1 MVLSDRLEL
10 FHNMLQC
17 CHTLY
22 LWAYDAEMN
31 LLGSSCPEEST
42 VSALLSIGD
51 RLESTRAYAGA
62 NRAPLL
68 LSNEMGL
75 MWIAD
80 PERDEKGLRRI
91 YILGPFFMDSVSA
104 NTLEHRMAGMGLSAA
119 LQANAMRFFRAL
131 PVISLSRALE
141 YASMLHY
148 CICGERIGV
157 SDMNY
162 WESGQAVDSVSDAG
176 TGDLHGT
183 YEAEQEMLRMVR
195 EGDWQS
201 LKGHMDRMS
210 TLGTLGKL
218 SNGDV
223 MRQMRNAVEACITL
237 FSRAA
242 IEGGL
247 APEVSY
253 TLTDHYYQRVE
264 ACASIAELTDVSM
277 TMQEDFVQRV
287 ARCRQNP
294 ALSKPVRA
302 CIDYIDLHLED
313 DLTLQTLAGISGYSE
328 YYISKRFKKEAGET
342 PKEYL
347 RKKRLERAKFLLRAS
362 NADIQKISE
371 RLRFYSQSYFSEMF
385 RKEYGITP
393 TQWREQAAQDKI
405 CIET

>member
-17 CHTLY
+17 CHELY
-22 LWAYDAEMN
+22 LWSYDSEMN
-31 LLGSSCPEEST
+31 LLGSSCPEEPV
-42 VSALLSIGD
+42 VSALLAIGD
-51 RLESTRAYAGA
+51 HLENTRAYAAA

-75 MWIAD
+75 IWIAD
-80 PERDEKGLRRI
+80 PERDEKTLRHI
-91 YILGPFFMDSVSA
+91 HILGPFFMDSISTR
-104 NTLEHRMAGMGLSAA
+104 TLERRMVEMGLSAA
-119 LQANAMRFFRAL
+119 LQTEAMRFFRAL

-141 YASMLHY
+141 YAIMLHY
-148 CICGERIGV
+148 CVCGERISV

-162 WESGQAVDSVSDAG
+162 WENGHAVDSVAETG
-176 TGDLHGT
+176 NGDLHGT

-195 EGDWQS
+195 EGDWRS
-201 LKGHMDRMS
+201 LKGHLDRMS
-210 TLGTLGKL
+210 TLGHLGKL
-218 SNGDV
+218 SNDDS
-223 MRQMRNAVEACITL
+223 MRQMQNAVEVCITL

-253 TLTDHYYQRVE
+253 TLTDHYFQRVE

-277 TMQEDFVQRV
+277 TMQEDFVRRV
-287 ARCRQNP
+287 ARCRQDLT
-294 ALSKPVRA
+294 LSKPVRA

-313 DLTLQTLAGISGYSE
+313 ELTLQTLAGISGYSE
-328 YYISKRFKKEAGET
+328 YYISRRFKKETGET

-362 NADIQKISE
+362 GADIQKIGE
-371 RLRFYSQSYFSEMF
+371 RLRFYSQSYFSEAF

-393 TQWREQAAQDKI
+393 TQWREQADQ
-405 CIET
+405 

>member
-10 FHNMLQC
+10 FHNMLRC
-17 CHTLY
+17 CHELY
-22 LWAYDAEMN
+22 LWSYDSEMN
-31 LLGSSCPEEST
+31 LLGSSCPEEPV
-42 VSALLSIGD
+42 VSALLAIGD
-51 RLESTRAYAGA
+51 HLDSTRAHAEA

-80 PERDEKGLRRI
+80 PERDEKALRRI
-91 YILGPFFMDSVSA
+91 HILGPFFIDSVSTRA
-104 NTLEHRMAGMGLSAA
+104 LEQRMGGMGLSAA
-119 LQANAMRFFRAL
+119 LQTEAMRFFRAL

-141 YASMLHY
+141 YAIMLHY
-148 CICGERIGV
+148 CVCGERIGI

-162 WESGQAVDSVSDAG
+162 WENDQADNVPDTG

-218 SNGDV
+218 SNDDS
-223 MRQMRNAVEACITL
+223 MRQLQNAVEVCITL

-253 TLTDHYYQRVE
+253 TLTDHYFQRVE

-287 ARCRQNP
+287 ARCRRDP
-294 ALSKPVRA
+294 SLSKPVRA

-313 DLTLQTLAGISGYSE
+313 ELTLQTLAGISGYSE
-328 YYISKRFKKEAGET
+328 YYISKRFKKETGET
-342 PKEYL
+342 PKEYI

-362 NADIQKISE
+362 SADIQNISD
-371 RLRFYSQSYFSEMF
+371 RLRFYSQSYFSEVF

-393 TQWREQAAQDKI
+393 TGWREQA
-405 CIET
+405 EP